1 MLPLGESAQCKQEKQ
16 RRNRKKCSL
25 QIVSHT
31 IERTTSM
38 RARPYM
44 CGRAL
49 SNQTRAR
56 IHSNWHSCLSSD
68 ISAARVATE
77 DLFGR
82 AESCGRGGERRP
94 MHILNRKSWST
105 IEMREAE
112 IERARFLIGAL
123 CLFDSLWSPIAEYHC
138 TCIAY
143 CMLRCSSD

>member
-1 MLPLGESAQCKQEKQ
+1 
-16 RRNRKKCSL
+16 
-25 QIVSHT
+25 
-31 IERTTSM
+31 M

-49 SNQTRAR
+49 NNQTRAR

-77 DLFGR
+77 DLFGP

-94 MHILNRKSWST
+94 MHILNRKSWTT

-112 IERARFLIGAL
+112 IERARFLRGTSVYSIRFGVL
-123 CLFDSLWSPIAEYHC
+123 
-138 TCIAY
+138 
-143 CMLRCSSD
+143 